1 MRVFISHAGADRAWA
16 EWVGW
21 QLTDAG
27 CSVTLTE
34 PRPGRPVFE
43 QLSQALRTARAVFVL
58 VSASTGNREWGAW
71 ESALPRG
78 GRRRLIVPVRVDDT
92 PLPPFLADRQ
102 GLRLDEL
109 DEEEARRQLLLS
121 LASSHD
127 AATVPPG
134 SPDTR
139 APFAV
144 LSGERVLRRLGLAA
158 PRLPGSLPRVWNLPP
173 RNSRF
178 VGRDETLARL
188 RLALTDHARLVVTGP
203 GGSGKTQLALE
214 YAYRFAGQYE
224 LAWWVRPGLVG
235 EQLAELAVRTGAATP
250 GTPLSEAQEALK
262 AELRTRSRWLLVV
275 DGATDPRLVEGLL
288 PRDSAGHV
296 LVTSTAPRPGD
307 DPLPFPLEAFT
318 RAESV
323 ELLRG
328 EAPRLTSAECDELAA
343 ALDDLPLALTQAA
356 GVLRDE
362 EAQARGMDVREF
374 LRRLSDP
381 DEADGRSVGHARPLV
396 TATRLSVEQLRRE
409 GPGVAVDML
418 FGCVLLAAA
427 PVPIPLEH
435 HAWDDPDP
443 LLLDVLPGPS
453 TLARVLK
460 TLETH
465 SLVRV
470 RDGRMRLHPHIR
482 SVLRNLLNDDD
493 RPRAAR
499 MAEALLLA
507 ALPDDLE
514 VESAK
519 ERWTDLLPHL
529 LAIDARDLTTDTGRQ
544 AALNACG
551 TLVERGDAATA
562 RDRLVQLRETWQAD
576 LGHGST
582 WTLKANLLLS
592 SALTGTGE
600 SERAVATM
608 EMSLRDLR
616 QAHGEDHPQTLA
628 VAGAL
633 TLQLAGVGRSREC
646 RRLGDELL
654 PRMRR
659 TLGDDH
665 LVTLVTVVALAMG
678 LNNLDER
685 PRARDL
691 AEEAFVRSRRA
702 LGESHRLTV
711 LSAFV
716 LAMTLMQLGQPQDAQ
731 RLMEDIQH
739 HLGSGPESHVLRA
752 AIELLGF
759 LNQVSDEGGASVDSG
774 SRPIGP
780 DQMAALFKLA
790 SDLWTAH
797 AQPGGGHDVARALRA
812 QDRAGTPGAADAHT
826 AGVLVVHAPA
836 DAAWAHWVADQL
848 TEWRHHVLLRPVPRG
863 NTDVQSLLTQA
874 LRDADVVV
882 ILCSSAYFLRPG
894 TWRDSSWART
904 LLRDHVEDR
913 RLVPVFL
920 ESTEVHRLPA
930 PLRGLVSPSLPDLDE
945 EAAQDLLRYSL
956 DRPGRAGPEHVF
968 PGVPMDGA
976 PEPNAD
982 TVLARQ
988 LVNALVRSPALSSR
1002 AGLESWL
1009 ALISTGPVPDHAPHD
1024 VPLRVQLIGVV
1035 RGLMRAPG
1043 GLRDLLDA
1051 LELLDDPDSTAVG
1064 EVRRIVERIENSG
1077 SAR

>member
-27 CSVTLTE
+27 CSVALTE

-43 QLSQALRTARAVFVL
+43 QLNQALRTARAVFVL
-58 VSASTGNREWGAW
+58 VSASTRDREWRAW

-78 GRRRLIVPVRVDDT
+78 GYRLIVPVRVDDT
-92 PLPPFLADRQ
+92 PLPPFLADRR
-102 GLRLDEL
+102 GLRLGEL

-127 AATVPPG
+127 PAMVPPG
-134 SPDTR
+134 SPDTSS
-139 APFAV
+139 PLAV

-188 RLALTDHARLVVTGP
+188 RQALTDHARLVVTGP

-214 YAYRFAGQYE
+214 YAYRFAGHYE
-224 LAWWVRPGLVG
+224 LAWWVRPGLIG

-262 AELRTRSRWLLVV
+262 AELGTRSRWLLVV
-275 DGATDPRLVEGLL
+275 DGTTDPRLVEGLL
-288 PRDSAGHV
+288 PLNGAGHV
-296 LVTSTAPRPGD
+296 LVTSSAARPGD
-307 DPLPFPLEAFT
+307 DPPAFPLAAFT

-323 ELLRG
+323 ALLRG

-356 GVLRDE
+356 GVLRDD
-362 EAQARGMDVREF
+362 EAQALGMDVREF
-374 LRRLSDP
+374 LRRLHDP
-381 DEADGRSVGHARPLV
+381 DEADGRSAGHARPLV

-409 GPGVAVDML
+409 GPDVAVDVL

-427 PVPIPLEH
+427 PVPVPLEH
-435 HAWDDPDP
+435 HAWDDLDP

-453 TLARVLK
+453 TLSRVLK

-482 SVLRNLLNDDD
+482 SVLRDLLRDDA

-499 MAEALLLA
+499 MAEALLIA
-507 ALPDDLE
+507 AVPDDLE
-514 VESAK
+514 AEGAK
-519 ERWTDLLPHL
+519 ERWSDLLPHL

-562 RDRLVQLRETWQAD
+562 RDRLVQLRETWRAD
-576 LGHGST
+576 LGHGSA
-582 WTLKANLLLS
+582 WTLKATLLLS
-592 SALTGTGE
+592 SALSGTGE
-600 SERAVATM
+600 SERSIATL
-608 EMSLRDLR
+608 ETALRDLR
-616 QAHGEDHPQTLA
+616 RAHGKDHPQTLA
-628 VAGAL
+628 LAGAL
-633 TLQLAGVGRSREC
+633 TLQLAGAGRFEEC

-665 LVTLVTVVALAMG
+665 LATLVTAVALAVG
-678 LNNLDER
+678 LNSLDEFA
-685 PRARDL
+685 RARDL

-702 LGESHRLTV
+702 LGESHHLTV

-716 LAMTLMQLGQPQDAQ
+716 LAMALMQHGQVREAQ
-731 RLMEDIQH
+731 RLMEDFQR
-739 HLGSGPESHVLRA
+739 HLGPGREAHLMRT
-752 AIELLGF
+752 AIELLGL
-759 LNQVSDEGGASVDSG
+759 LNRVSDEGGASVDPG
-774 SRPIGP
+774 PRAIGP
-780 DQMAALFKLA
+780 DQTAALLKLA
-790 SDLWTAH
+790 SDLWTTRAR
-797 AQPGGGHDVARALRA
+797 PGRGHDVSRALRA
-812 QDRAGTPGAADAHT
+812 QDRADTSGTAAPYAS
-826 AGVLVVHAPA
+826 GILVVHAPA
-836 DAAWAHWVADQL
+836 DEAWAHWVADQL
-848 TEWRHHVLLRPVPRG
+848 TEWRHHVSLRSVPRG
-863 NTDVQSLLTQA
+863 DTDVQSLLTQA
-874 LRDADVVV
+874 FRDADVVV
-882 ILCSSAYFLRPG
+882 ILCSSAYFLKPG
-894 TWRDSSWART
+894 TWRDSSWTRT
-904 LLRDHVEDR
+904 LLRDHVEER
-913 RLVPVFL
+913 RLVPVYL
-920 ESTEVHRLPA
+920 ESTEGHRLPA
-930 PLRGLVSPSLPDLDE
+930 PLRGLVSPPLPELDE

-956 DRPGRAGPEHVF
+956 DRQGRAGAEHVF

-982 TVLARQ
+982 AVLTRQ
-988 LVNALVRSPALSSR
+988 LVNALVRSPVLSSR
-1002 AGLESWL
+1002 AGLENWL
-1009 ALISTGPVPDHAPHD
+1009 ALIRTGPVPDHADHD

-1035 RGLMRAPG
+1035 RGLMRVPG
-1043 GLRDLLDA
+1043 GLRDLLEA

-1064 EVRRIVERIENSG
+1064 EVRRIVERIESSG
-1077 SAR
+1077 SVR